1 MATTGFWPV
10 KGKLKSVI
18 VYAENP
24 DKTMNPKFFDSDLY
38 ATLQYAENSNKTDQ
52 ELFVSGINCS
62 KHNAYAQM
70 VAVKKKFGER
80 GSVVAYHGYQS
91 FKENEVTPEECH
103 EIGIETARK
112 MWGDKYQVIVTT
124 HLDKQHH
131 LHNHFVINSTSFKDG
146 LKFRNKIG
154 DHYELRKIS
163 DAICKER
170 GKSVLENAPFYG
182 GEKAAYW
189 LHKQGKQTHR
199 DMLREDIEICLTVV
213 TSWDEFRRVLFTMG
227 YEVDYRRFTI
237 KAKDWERGVRV
248 EGLGYTVEGIEKRFD
263 ETYYSGHHLADW
275 NNFFYARRRC
285 FPLESV
291 RKKLE
296 FGIEHGKRPEVIYV
310 NTMFLLII
318 LVFQLLK
325 EVADAMLISPEMRHA
340 AKDIKQYVADYHF
353 LTDNQIQTTDDLT
366 VTIEETQLK
375 IAELEEKRSKADNKK
390 RRATTPEDKE
400 RYKSLRKE
408 ITQEITPLRKK
419 LKQAEDILQ
428 KSPHLYELLQKE
440 HQAEINKIRKLE
452 RTR

>member
-18 VYAENP
+18 VCAENP
-24 DKTMNPKFFDSDLY
+24 DKTMNTKFFDSDLY

-91 FKENEVTPEECH
+91 FKENEVTPGECH

-182 GEKAAYW
+182 GEKKAYW
-189 LHKQGKQTHR
+189 LHKQGKKTHR
-199 DMLREDIEICLTVV
+199 DMLREDIEICLTVA
-213 TSWDEFRRVLFTMG
+213 TSWDEFRRVLATMG

-248 EGLGYTVEGIEKRFD
+248 EGLGYTVEGIEKRFN
-263 ETYYSGHHLADW
+263 ETYYSGHHLSDW
-275 NNFFYARRRC
+275 NTFFYARRRY

-310 NTMFLLII
+310 DTMLLLII

-325 EVADAMLISPEMRHA
+325 EVADALLLTPEMRHA

-353 LTDNQIQTTDDLT
+353 LTDNQIHTTDDLA
-366 VTIEETQLK
+366 VTIEETQQK
-375 IAELEEKRSKADNKK
+375 IAELEKKRSKADNKK
-390 RRATTPEDKE
+390 RRATTTEDKE
-400 RYKSLRKE
+400 SYKAMRKE
-408 ITQEITPLRKK
+408 ITKEITPLRKK
-419 LKQAEDILQ
+419 LKQAEDILD

>member
-1 MATTGFWPV
+1 LATTGFWPV

-38 ATLQYAENSNKTDQ
+38 ATLQYAENGNKTDQ

-62 KHNAYAQM
+62 KYNAYAQM

-80 GSVVAYHGYQS
+80 GTVVAYHGYQS

-112 MWGDKYQVIVTT
+112 MWGEKYQVMVTT
-124 HLDKQHH
+124 HLDKKHH

-154 DHYELRKIS
+154 DHYELREIS

-182 GEKAAYW
+182 GEKKAYW
-189 LHKQGKQTHR
+189 LHKQGKRTHR
-199 DMLREDIEICLTVV
+199 DMLREDIEICLTVA

-248 EGLGYTVEGIEKRFD
+248 EGLGYTVEGIEKRFN

-275 NNFFYARRRC
+275 NNSFYARRKY
-285 FPLESV
+285 FPLESI

-310 NTMFLLII
+310 DTMLLLII

-325 EVADAMLISPEMRHA
+325 EVADAMLISPEMRRA
-340 AKDIKQYVADYHF
+340 AKDIKQYVSDYHF
-353 LTDNQIQTTDDLT
+353 LTDNQIHTTDDLT
-366 VTIEETQLK
+366 VTIEETQFK

-390 RRATTPEDKE
+390 RRASTPEDKE
-400 RYKSLRKE
+400 RYKALRKE
-408 ITQEITPLRKK
+408 ITQEIAPLRKK
-419 LKQAEDILQ
+419 LKQAEQILE

-440 HQAEINKIRKLE
+440 HQLETNKIRKLE
-452 RTR
+452 RSR

>member
-10 KGKLKSVI
+10 KGNLKSVI

-80 GSVVAYHGYQS
+80 GTVVAYHGYQS
-91 FKENEVTPEECH
+91 FKENEVTPKECH

-112 MWGDKYQVIVTT
+112 MWGDKYQVVVTT
-124 HLDKQHH
+124 HLDKRHH

-199 DMLREDIEICLTVV
+199 DMLREDIEICLTVA

-248 EGLGYTVEGIEKRFD
+248 EGLGYTVEGIEKRFN

-275 NNFFYARRRC
+275 NNFFYARRRY

-353 LTDNQIQTTDDLT
+353 LTDNQIQTTDDLSQS
-366 VTIEETQLK
+366 IEETKLK
-375 IAELEEKRSKADNKK
+375 IAKLEEKRSKADNKK

-400 RYKSLRKE
+400 RYKALRKE
-408 ITQEITPLRKK
+408 ITEEITPLRKK
-419 LKQAEDILQ
+419 LKQAEDILE

-440 HQAEINKIRKLE
+440 YQAEINKIRKLE
-452 RTR
+452 RSR

>member
-80 GSVVAYHGYQS
+80 GTVVAYHGYQS

-163 DAICKER
+163 DAICKGR
-170 GKSVLENAPFYG
+170 GKSALENAPFYG

-189 LHKQGKQTHR
+189 IHKKGNKTHR
-199 DMLREDIEICLTVV
+199 DMLREDIEICLTVA
-213 TSWDEFRRVLFTMG
+213 TNWDEFRRVLFTMG

-237 KAKDWERGVRV
+237 KAKDWERGVRI
-248 EGLGYTVEGIEKRFD
+248 EGLGYTVESIEKRFN

-275 NNFFYARRRC
+275 NNFFYARRRY

-296 FGIEHGKRPEVIYV
+296 FSIEHGKRPEVIYV

-325 EVADAMLISPEMRHA
+325 EVADAMLLTPEMRHA
-340 AKDIKQYVADYHF
+340 TKDIKQYVADYHF
-353 LTDNQIQTTDDLT
+353 LTDNHIQTTDDLT
-366 VTIEETQLK
+366 VTIEETKLK

-390 RRATTPEDKE
+390 RRVTTPEDKE
-400 RYKSLRKE
+400 RYKALRKE
-408 ITQEITPLRKK
+408 ITEEITPLRKK
-419 LKQAEDILQ
+419 LKQAEDILE

-440 HQAEINKIRKLE
+440 NQLETNKIRKLE
-452 RTR
+452 RSR

>member
-70 VAVKKKFGER
+70 VAVKKKFGEK

-91 FKENEVTPEECH
+91 FKKNEVTPEECH

-182 GEKAAYW
+182 GEKKAYW
-189 LHKQGKQTHR
+189 LHKQGKKTHR
-199 DMLREDIEICLTVV
+199 DMLREDIEICLTVA
-213 TSWDEFRRVLFTMG
+213 TNWDEFRRVLFTMG

-248 EGLGYTVEGIEKRFD
+248 ESLGYTVEGIEKRFND
-263 ETYYSGHHLADW
+263 TYYSGHHLADW
-275 NNFFYARRRC
+275 NNFFYARRRY

-291 RKKLE
+291 KKKLE
-296 FGIEHGKRPEVIYV
+296 FSIEHGKRPEVIYV
-310 NTMFLLII
+310 DTILLLII

-325 EVADAMLISPEMRHA
+325 EVADVMLLTPEMRHA
-340 AKDIKQYVADYHF
+340 AKDIKQYVSDYHF
-353 LTDNQIQTTDDLT
+353 LTDNQIRTTDDLT
-366 VTIEETQLK
+366 VTIDETKAK
-375 IAELEEKRSKADNKK
+375 IAELEEKRSKADNKR
-390 RRATTPEDKE
+390 RRASTPEDRE
-400 RYKSLRKE
+400 RYKVLRKE
-408 ITQEITPLRKK
+408 ITKEITPLRKQI
-419 LKQAEDILQ
+419 KQAEDILD

>member
-1 MATTGFWPV
+1 MTT
-10 KGKLKSVI
+10 KLHYGKLGG
-18 VYAENP
+18 N
-24 DKTMNPKFFDSDLY
+24 
-38 ATLQYAENSNKTDQ
+38 
-52 ELFVSGINCS
+52 
-62 KHNAYAQM
+62 
-70 VAVKKKFGER
+70 
-80 GSVVAYHGYQS
+80 VAYHGFQS

-103 EIGIETARK
+103 SIGVETAKR
-112 MWGDKYQVIVTT
+112 MWGDEYEIVVTT
-124 HLDKQHH
+124 HLDKHHH
-131 LHNHFVINSTSFKDG
+131 LHNHFVVNSVSFRTG
-146 LKFRNKIG
+146 RKFENHIS
-154 DHYELRKIS
+154 DHYKLREIS

-189 LHKQGKQTHR
+189 LHKQGKKTHR
-199 DMLREDIEICLTVV
+199 DMLREDIEICLTVA
-213 TSWDEFRRVLFTMG
+213 TSWDEFRKVLFTMG

-248 EGLGYTVEGIEKRFD
+248 EGLGYTVEGIEKRFN

-325 EVADAMLISPEMRHA
+325 EAADAMLISPEMRHA

-353 LTDNQIQTTDDLT
+353 LTDNQIQTTDDLA
-366 VTIEETQLK
+366 VTIDETNAK
-375 IAELEEKRSKADNKK
+375 IAELEEKRRKADIFSDEPLVKFCNTIVSCRTCIHSWKSCNPLAIFLSHSFCIERDITESRSQNIVIQSSKHSCFSIK
-390 RRATTPEDKE
+390 RSSICFCDVTVFHC
-400 RYKSLRKE
+400 SCNGSSHF
-408 ITQEITPLRKK
+408 IG
-419 LKQAEDILQ
+419 ILHSCVTI
-428 KSPHLYELLQKE
+428 SPHG
-440 HQAEINKIRKLE
+440 RRDT
-452 RTR
+452 RTCR

>member
-10 KGKLKSVI
+10 KGNLKSVI

-38 ATLQYAENSNKTDQ
+38 ATLQYAENGNKTDQ

-189 LHKQGKQTHR
+189 LHKQGKKTHR
-199 DMLREDIEICLTVV
+199 DMLREDIEICLTVA
-213 TSWDEFRRVLFTMG
+213 TNWDEFRRVLATMG

-248 EGLGYTVEGIEKRFD
+248 EGLGYTVEDIEKRFN
-263 ETYYSGHHLADW
+263 ETFYSGHHLADW
-275 NNFFYARRRC
+275 NNFFYARRRY

-296 FGIEHGKRPEVIYV
+296 FSIEHGKRPEVIYV

-353 LTDNQIQTTDDLT
+353 LTDNQIQTTDDLSQS
-366 VTIEETQLK
+366 IEETKLK

-390 RRATTPEDKE
+390 RRANTTEDKE
-400 RYKSLRKE
+400 RYKAMRKE

-419 LKQAEDILQ
+419 LKQAEDILD

-440 HQAEINKIRKLE
+440 HQAEINKIRKIE
-452 RTR
+452 RSR

>member
-38 ATLQYAENSNKTDQ
+38 ATLQYAEDSNKTDQ

-163 DAICKER
+163 DTICKER

-189 LHKQGKQTHR
+189 LHKQGKKTHR
-199 DMLREDIEICLTVV
+199 DMLREDIEICLTVA

-248 EGLGYTVEGIEKRFD
+248 EGLGYTVEGIEKRFN

-275 NNFFYARRRC
+275 NNFFYARRRS

-340 AKDIKQYVADYHF
+340 AKDIKQFVADYHF
-353 LTDNQIQTTDDLT
+353 LTDNQIQTTDDLSQS
-366 VTIEETQLK
+366 IEETKLK

-390 RRATTPEDKE
+390 RRVTTPEDKE
-400 RYKSLRKE
+400 RYKALRKE

-419 LKQAEDILQ
+419 LKQAEDILD

-440 HQAEINKIRKLE
+440 HQAEMKKIRTIQ
-452 RTR
+452 RSR

>member
-1 MATTGFWPV
+1 LATTGFWPV

-38 ATLQYAENSNKTDQ
+38 ATLQYAENGNKTDQ

-62 KHNAYAQM
+62 KYNAYAQM

-80 GSVVAYHGYQS
+80 GTVVAYHGYQS

-112 MWGDKYQVIVTT
+112 MWGEKYQVMVTT
-124 HLDKQHH
+124 HLDKKHH

-154 DHYELRKIS
+154 DHYELREIS

-182 GEKAAYW
+182 GEKKAYW
-189 LHKQGKQTHR
+189 LHKQGKRTHR
-199 DMLREDIEICLTVV
+199 DMLREDIEICLTVA

-248 EGLGYTVEGIEKRFD
+248 EGLGYTVEGIEKRFN

-275 NNFFYARRRC
+275 NNFFYARRKY
-285 FPLESV
+285 FPLESI

-310 NTMFLLII
+310 DTMLLLII

-325 EVADAMLISPEMRHA
+325 EVADAMLISPEMRRA
-340 AKDIKQYVADYHF
+340 AKDIKQYVSDYHF
-353 LTDNQIQTTDDLT
+353 LTDNQIHTTDDLT
-366 VTIEETQLK
+366 VTIEETQFK

-390 RRATTPEDKE
+390 RRASTPEDKE
-400 RYKSLRKE
+400 RYKALRKE
-408 ITQEITPLRKK
+408 ITQEIAPLRKK
-419 LKQAEDILQ
+419 LKQAEQILE

-440 HQAEINKIRKLE
+440 HQLETNKIRKLE
-452 RTR
+452 RSR

>member
-1 MATTGFWPV
+1 M
-10 KGKLKSVI
+10 
-18 VYAENP
+18 YQ
-24 DKTMNPKFFDSDLY
+24 
-38 ATLQYAENSNKTDQ
+38 TLQYAENDKKTD
-52 ELFVSGINCS
+52 EKLYVSAINCPVQR
-62 KHNAYAQM
+62 AYEHM
-70 VAVKKKFGER
+70 MTTKLHYGKLG
-80 GSVVAYHGYQS
+80 GNVAYHGFQS

-103 EIGIETARK
+103 SIGVESAKR
-112 MWGDKYQVIVTT
+112 MWGDEYEIVVTT
-124 HLDKQHH
+124 HLDKHHH
-131 LHNHFVINSTSFKDG
+131 LYNHFVVNSVSFRTG
-146 LKFRNKIG
+146 RKFENHIS
-154 DHYELRKIS
+154 DHYKLREIS

-189 LHKQGKQTHR
+189 LHKQGKKTHR
-199 DMLREDIEICLTVV
+199 DMLREDIETCLTVA
-213 TSWDEFRRVLFTMG
+213 TNWDEFRRVLFTMG

-248 EGLGYTVEGIEKRFD
+248 ERLGYTVEGIEKRFN

-275 NNFFYARRRC
+275 NSFFYARRKY

-296 FGIEHGKRPEVIYV
+296 FSIEHDKRPEVIYV
-310 NTMFLLII
+310 DTMLLLII

-325 EVADAMLISPEMRHA
+325 EVADAMLISPEMRRA

-366 VTIEETQLK
+366 VTIDETNAK

-390 RRATTPEDKE
+390 RRASTSEDKE
-400 RYKSLRKE
+400 RYKALRKE
-408 ITQEITPLRKK
+408 ITEEITPLRKK
-419 LKQAEDILQ
+419 LKQAEDILD

-440 HQAEINKIRKLE
+440 HQAEMKKIRTIQ
-452 RTR
+452 RSR

>member
-38 ATLQYAENSNKTDQ
+38 ATLQYAENGNKTDQ

-62 KHNAYAQM
+62 KYNAYAQM

-80 GSVVAYHGYQS
+80 GTVVAYHGYQS

-112 MWGDKYQVIVTT
+112 MWGEKYQVMVTT
-124 HLDKQHH
+124 HLDKKHH

-154 DHYELRKIS
+154 DHYELREIS

-182 GEKAAYW
+182 GEKKAYW
-189 LHKQGKQTHR
+189 LHKQGKRTHR
-199 DMLREDIEICLTVV
+199 DMLREDIEICLTVA

-248 EGLGYTVEGIEKRFD
+248 EGLGYTVEGIEKRFN

-275 NNFFYARRRC
+275 NNFFYARRKY
-285 FPLESV
+285 FPLESI

-310 NTMFLLII
+310 DTMLLLII

-325 EVADAMLISPEMRHA
+325 EVADAMLISPEMRRA
-340 AKDIKQYVADYHF
+340 AKDIKQYVSDYHF
-353 LTDNQIQTTDDLT
+353 LTDNQIHTTDDLT
-366 VTIEETQLK
+366 VTIEETQFK

-390 RRATTPEDKE
+390 RRASTPEDKE
-400 RYKSLRKE
+400 RYKALRKE
-408 ITQEITPLRKK
+408 ITQEIAPLRKK
-419 LKQAEDILQ
+419 LKQAEQILE

-440 HQAEINKIRKLE
+440 HQLETNKIRKLE
-452 RTR
+452 RSR